1 MYTFT
6 NFRSVV
12 VVCKNMNAT
21 DVERLVPHLS
31 LPGCKPGGTN
41 SSTSRSQGHRGR
53 CIELEQQK
61 QQLLEPHQLL
71 EDSEAAGEATSSPG
85 ETATACRG
93 ESDLCQRFKSSRC
106 GQSDVIC
113 QLMHKVQ
120 RYLRTHYNIT
130 TGAPAPAAK
139 RRPRVY
145 LSTFFLPSLYSV
157 IYLGAE
163 QRDHSYYVLEN
174 SGEQN
179 LHHQN
184 SSRCT

>member
-6 NFRSVV
+6 TMYFWCRSVV

-31 LPGCKPGGTN
+31 LPGCKPGGGVGSN
-41 SSTSRSQGHRGR
+41 AAGNSTSHRGR
-53 CIELEQQK
+53 CIELEQK

-71 EDSEAAGEATSSPG
+71 EDSDSGGGG

-130 TGAPAPAAK
+130 TTSPSR
-139 RRPRVY
+139 RRPLPRVHY
-145 LSTFFLPSLYSV
+145 FSPFLSFRLYCNLFRSSLGYS
-157 IYLGAE
+157 
-163 QRDHSYYVLEN
+163 RM
-174 SGEQN
+174 
-179 LHHQN
+179 
-184 SSRCT
+184 

>member
-1 MYTFT
+1 MELWKIMYTFT

-130 TGAPAPAAK
+130 TGAAPSSPAAK

-145 LSTFFLPSLYSV
+145 PVLYFPSFML
-157 IYLGAE
+157 
-163 QRDHSYYVLEN
+163 
-174 SGEQN
+174 
-179 LHHQN
+179 
-184 SSRCT
+184 

>member
-1 MYTFT
+1 M
-6 NFRSVV
+6 

-31 LPGCKPGGTN
+31 LPGCKPGGGVGSN
-41 SSTSRSQGHRGR
+41 AAGNSTSHRGR
-53 CIELEQQK
+53 CIELEQK

-71 EDSEAAGEATSSPG
+71 EDSDSGGGGEAASG